1 MAGLELLSDQGYRLD
16 GRKANELRKVQAR
29 MGVFAQADGSAYIE
43 QGNTKALA
51 VVYGPH
57 EMRGSRSRTLYDR
70 AAINCQYSMAT
81 FSTAERKRR
90 PHGDKKS
97 TEMSLHLKQT
107 FEAAILT
114 QLYPRSQI
122 DIFVKILQSDGGN
135 YSVCVNAAT
144 LAVIDAGIPMRDYVC
159 ACTVGFV
166 DETPLAD
173 LCYTE
178 ENGGVSSLAMA
189 LLPRGGQIALL
200 QMDAR
205 LHQDHLESMMEAAMT
220 ACKGVSK
227 VLDEVVR
234 QHLEEASALRIN
246 SCSMGLL
253 SDPNRRR
260 ALITLLTRLN
270 APICVVCYMAGV
282 AWFMGLAFEPFTLR
296 TYMSENAMGSTMVE
310 ERFPAGERALA
321 TGREFGAHKKKSG
334 GMPVDWLVKTMQ
346 SRGLEVFTQRF
357 SRTLPFPDENKERFM
372 VKGTNVYGILRAPR
386 APRTEALVLSAPCSP
401 GDGNNQAVGLL
412 LGLAQYFRSQIYWAK
427 DIIFLVNEHDLIGM
441 QAWLEGYHHTNTTGM
456 DWSPLHGRGG
466 SIQASLSLELSSD
479 VVTSLDLV
487 LEGLNG
493 QLPNLDLANLFHAFC
508 QKIGVLCTIQGKLQ
522 RNDWD
527 SVSGYS
533 HAVQTMML
541 MVMKQASGRPWGD
554 HGLFLRYHIEAATI
568 KGVNS
573 FRQYKTDATTVGRLL
588 EGMYR
593 KLNNLLERL
602 HQSYFF
608 YLMPSLSHF
617 VSIGYYMPAF
627 GLLAAI
633 LFLRALDLW
642 VQLTA
647 PPPPPEDGI
656 AHDKQS
662 SPGVLSV
669 LTPLVISHMTGAAL
683 FVLPVRF
690 QEVAVEHFPVSET
703 EAVVLTVIAIYTAG
717 LALPHNTHR
726 LLSGEGTEQGWRV
739 LKLVAVLY
747 LAVLLGCTA
756 LINFSLGF
764 ILALTLVPIAAFV
777 TPHVPKVLSAFIL
790 VLLSPAC
797 TLLFSVFFFQE
808 LQEMP
813 VSFQEG
819 WMLFL
824 SVISQGILDHSLYG
838 SLVFPLVALL
848 VYPCWLLFWN
858 ILFWN

>member
-1 MAGLELLSDQGYRLD
+1 
-16 GRKANELRKVQAR
+16 
-29 MGVFAQADGSAYIE
+29 
-43 QGNTKALA
+43 
-51 VVYGPH
+51 
-57 EMRGSRSRTLYDR
+57 
-70 AAINCQYSMAT
+70 
-81 FSTAERKRR
+81 
-90 PHGDKKS
+90 
-97 TEMSLHLKQT
+97 
-107 FEAAILT
+107 
-114 QLYPRSQI
+114 
-122 DIFVKILQSDGGN
+122 
-135 YSVCVNAAT
+135 
-144 LAVIDAGIPMRDYVC
+144 
-159 ACTVGFV
+159 
-166 DETPLAD
+166 
-173 LCYTE
+173 
-178 ENGGVSSLAMA
+178 
-189 LLPRGGQIALL
+189 
-200 QMDAR
+200 
-205 LHQDHLESMMEAAMT
+205 
-220 ACKGVSK
+220 
-227 VLDEVVR
+227 
-234 QHLEEASALRIN
+234 
-246 SCSMGLL
+246 MGLL

-260 ALITLLTRLN
+260 ALISLLTRLN
-270 APICVVCYMAGV
+270 TPICVVCYMAGV

-321 TGREFGAHKKKSG
+321 TGREFAAHKKRAG
-334 GMPVDWLVKTMQ
+334 GMPVDWLVKTMRA
-346 SRGLEVFTQRF
+346 RGLEVFTQSF
-357 SRTLPFPDENKERFM
+357 SRTLPFPDENKERYM

-401 GDGNNQAVGLL
+401 GDNNNQAVGLL
-412 LGLAQYFRSQIYWAK
+412 LGLAHYFRNQIFWAK

-456 DWSPLHGRGG
+456 DWSPLQGRGG
-466 SIQASLSLELSSD
+466 SIQAALSLELSSD

-493 QLPNLDLANLFHAFC
+493 QLPNLDLANLFYAFC

-533 HAVQTMML
+533 HAVKTMML

-573 FRQYKTDATTVGRLL
+573 FRQYKTDTTTIGRLL

-627 GLLAAI
+627 GLLAVI
-633 LFLRALDLW
+633 LLLRALDLW
-642 VQLTA
+642 VQLST
-647 PPPPPEDGI
+647 PPPRTEDGVVDI
-656 AHDKQS
+656 EQQS

-669 LTPLVISHMTGAAL
+669 LTPLVISHLTGVAL
-683 FVLPVRF
+683 YTLPIRF
-690 QEVAVEHFPVSET
+690 QEMAGEHFPVSET
-703 EAVVLTVIAIYTAG
+703 EAVVLTAIAVYTAG

-726 LLSGEGTEQGWRV
+726 FLSGEGTEQGWRV

-764 ILALTLVPIAAFV
+764 ILALTLVPVAAFV
-777 TPHVPKVLSAFIL
+777 TPHIPKVLSAFIL
-790 VLLSPAC
+790 VVLSPAC

-813 VSFQEG
+813 ISFLEG
-819 WMLFL
+819 WLLYL

-838 SLVFPLVALL
+838 SLVYPLIALL

-858 ILFWN
+858 ILFWK

>member
-1 MAGLELLSDQGYRLD
+1 
-16 GRKANELRKVQAR
+16 
-29 MGVFAQADGSAYIE
+29 
-43 QGNTKALA
+43 
-51 VVYGPH
+51 
-57 EMRGSRSRTLYDR
+57 
-70 AAINCQYSMAT
+70 
-81 FSTAERKRR
+81 
-90 PHGDKKS
+90 
-97 TEMSLHLKQT
+97 
-107 FEAAILT
+107 
-114 QLYPRSQI
+114 
-122 DIFVKILQSDGGN
+122 
-135 YSVCVNAAT
+135 
-144 LAVIDAGIPMRDYVC
+144 
-159 ACTVGFV
+159 
-166 DETPLAD
+166 
-173 LCYTE
+173 
-178 ENGGVSSLAMA
+178 
-189 LLPRGGQIALL
+189 
-200 QMDAR
+200 
-205 LHQDHLESMMEAAMT
+205 
-220 ACKGVSK
+220 
-227 VLDEVVR
+227 
-234 QHLEEASALRIN
+234 
-246 SCSMGLL
+246 MGLL

-260 ALITLLTRLN
+260 ALINLLTRLN

-310 ERFPAGERALA
+310 EQFPAGERALV
-321 TGREFGAHKKKSG
+321 TGREFAAHKKKAD

-346 SRGLEVFTQRF
+346 AQGLEVFTQSF
-357 SRTLPFPDENKERFM
+357 SRTLPFPDENKERYF

-401 GDGNNQAVGLL
+401 GSSNNQAVGLL
-412 LGLAQYFRSQIYWAK
+412 LGLAQYFRSQIFWAK

-456 DWSPLHGRGG
+456 DWSPLQGRGG
-466 SIQASLSLELSSD
+466 SIQAALSLELSSD
-479 VVTSLDLV
+479 VITSLDLV

-493 QLPNLDLANLFHAFC
+493 QLPNLDLANLFYAFC
-508 QKIGVLCTIQGKLQ
+508 QKIGVICTIQGKLQ

-554 HGLFLRYHIEAATI
+554 HGLFLRYHIEAASI
-568 KGVNS
+568 KGINS

-588 EGMYR
+588 EGMFR

-627 GLLAAI
+627 GLIAVI
-633 LFLRALDLW
+633 LLLRALDLW
-642 VQLTA
+642 VQLVT
-647 PPPPPEDGI
+647 PPSRTEDGI
-656 AHDKQS
+656 VDTEQQA

-669 LTPLVISHMTGAAL
+669 LTPLVISHLTGVAL
-683 FVLPVRF
+683 YTLPIRF
-690 QEVAVEHFPVSET
+690 QEMAVEHFPVSET
-703 EAVVLTVIAIYTAG
+703 EAVVLTAIAIYTAG

-726 LLSGEGTEQGWRV
+726 LLTGEGTEQGWRV
-739 LKLVAVLY
+739 LKLAAVLY

-764 ILALTLVPIAAFV
+764 ILALTLVPVAAFI

-790 VLLSPAC
+790 VILSPAC

-808 LQEMP
+808 LLEMP
-813 VSFQEG
+813 VNFPDG
-819 WMLFL
+819 WLLYL

-838 SLVFPLVALL
+838 SLVYPLIALL

-858 ILFWN
+858 ILFWK

>member
-1 MAGLELLSDQGYRLD
+1 
-16 GRKANELRKVQAR
+16 
-29 MGVFAQADGSAYIE
+29 
-43 QGNTKALA
+43 
-51 VVYGPH
+51 
-57 EMRGSRSRTLYDR
+57 
-70 AAINCQYSMAT
+70 
-81 FSTAERKRR
+81 
-90 PHGDKKS
+90 
-97 TEMSLHLKQT
+97 
-107 FEAAILT
+107 
-114 QLYPRSQI
+114 
-122 DIFVKILQSDGGN
+122 
-135 YSVCVNAAT
+135 
-144 LAVIDAGIPMRDYVC
+144 
-159 ACTVGFV
+159 
-166 DETPLAD
+166 
-173 LCYTE
+173 
-178 ENGGVSSLAMA
+178 
-189 LLPRGGQIALL
+189 
-200 QMDAR
+200 
-205 LHQDHLESMMEAAMT
+205 
-220 ACKGVSK
+220 
-227 VLDEVVR
+227 
-234 QHLEEASALRIN
+234 
-246 SCSMGLL
+246 MGLL

-260 ALITLLTRLN
+260 ALISLLTRLN
-270 APICVVCYMAGV
+270 TPICVVCYMAGV

-321 TGREFGAHKKKSG
+321 TGREFAAHKKRAG
-334 GMPVDWLVKTMQ
+334 GMPVDWLVKTMRA
-346 SRGLEVFTQRF
+346 RGLEVFTQSF
-357 SRTLPFPDENKERFM
+357 SRTLPFPDENKERYM

-401 GDGNNQAVGLL
+401 GDNNNQAVGLL
-412 LGLAQYFRSQIYWAK
+412 LGLAHYFRNQIFWAK

-456 DWSPLHGRGG
+456 DWSPLQGRGG
-466 SIQASLSLELSSD
+466 SIQAALSLELSSD

-493 QLPNLDLANLFHAFC
+493 QLPNLDLANLFYAFC

-533 HAVQTMML
+533 HAVKTMML

-573 FRQYKTDATTVGRLL
+573 FRQYKTDTTTIGRLL

-627 GLLAAI
+627 GLLAVI
-633 LFLRALDLW
+633 LLLRALDLW
-642 VQLTA
+642 VQLST
-647 PPPPPEDGI
+647 PPPRTEDGVVDI
-656 AHDKQS
+656 EQS

-669 LTPLVISHMTGAAL
+669 LTPLVISHLTGVAL
-683 FVLPVRF
+683 YTLPIRF
-690 QEVAVEHFPVSET
+690 QEMAGEHFPVSET
-703 EAVVLTVIAIYTAG
+703 EAVVLTAIAVYTAG

-726 LLSGEGTEQGWRV
+726 FLSGEGTEQGWRV

-764 ILALTLVPIAAFV
+764 ILALTLVPVAAFV
-777 TPHVPKVLSAFIL
+777 TPHIPKVLSAFIL
-790 VLLSPAC
+790 VVLSPAC

-813 VSFQEG
+813 ISFLEG
-819 WMLFL
+819 WLLYL

-838 SLVFPLVALL
+838 SLVYPLIALL

-858 ILFWN
+858 ILFWK

>member
-1 MAGLELLSDQGYRLD
+1 
-16 GRKANELRKVQAR
+16 
-29 MGVFAQADGSAYIE
+29 
-43 QGNTKALA
+43 
-51 VVYGPH
+51 
-57 EMRGSRSRTLYDR
+57 
-70 AAINCQYSMAT
+70 
-81 FSTAERKRR
+81 
-90 PHGDKKS
+90 
-97 TEMSLHLKQT
+97 
-107 FEAAILT
+107 
-114 QLYPRSQI
+114 
-122 DIFVKILQSDGGN
+122 
-135 YSVCVNAAT
+135 
-144 LAVIDAGIPMRDYVC
+144 
-159 ACTVGFV
+159 
-166 DETPLAD
+166 
-173 LCYTE
+173 
-178 ENGGVSSLAMA
+178 
-189 LLPRGGQIALL
+189 
-200 QMDAR
+200 
-205 LHQDHLESMMEAAMT
+205 
-220 ACKGVSK
+220 
-227 VLDEVVR
+227 
-234 QHLEEASALRIN
+234 
-246 SCSMGLL
+246 MGLL

-260 ALITLLTRLN
+260 ALINLLTRLN
-270 APICVVCYMAGV
+270 APIC
-282 AWFMGLAFEPFTLR
+282 
-296 TYMSENAMGSTMVE
+296 
-310 ERFPAGERALA
+310 
-321 TGREFGAHKKKSG
+321 
-334 GMPVDWLVKTMQ
+334 GMPVEWLMKTMQ
-346 SRGLEVFTQRF
+346 ARGLEVYTQRF
-357 SRTLPFPDENKERFM
+357 SRTLPFPDENKERYM

-386 APRTEALVLSAPCSP
+386 APRTEALVLSAPCTP
-401 GDGNNQAVGLL
+401 GDNNNQAVGLL
-412 LGLAQYFRSQIYWAK
+412 LGLAQYFRNQIYWAK

-456 DWSPLHGRGG
+456 DWSPLQGRGG
-466 SIQASLSLELSSD
+466 SIQAALSLELSSD
-479 VVTSLDLV
+479 VVTSMDLV

-493 QLPNLDLANLFHAFC
+493 QLPNLDLANLFYAFC

-541 MVMKQASGRPWGD
+541 MVMKQASGRSWGD

-568 KGVNS
+568 KGINS
-573 FRQYKTDATTVGRLL
+573 FRQYKTDITTIGRLL

-627 GLLAAI
+627 GLLAVI
-633 LFLRALDLW
+633 LLLRALDLW
-642 VQLTA
+642 VQLAT
-647 PPPPPEDGI
+647 PPS
-656 AHDKQS
+656 S

-669 LTPLVISHMTGAAL
+669 LTPLVISHLTGAAL
-683 FVLPVRF
+683 YTLPIRF
-690 QEVAVEHFPVSET
+690 QEMAVEHFPVSET
-703 EAVVLTVIAIYTAG
+703 EAVVLTAIAVYTAG

-764 ILALTLVPIAAFV
+764 ILALTLVPAAAFV

-790 VLLSPAC
+790 VILSPAC

-813 VSFQEG
+813 VSFLDG
-819 WMLFL
+819 WLMYL

-838 SLVFPLVALL
+838 SLVYPLIALL

-858 ILFWN
+858 ILFWK